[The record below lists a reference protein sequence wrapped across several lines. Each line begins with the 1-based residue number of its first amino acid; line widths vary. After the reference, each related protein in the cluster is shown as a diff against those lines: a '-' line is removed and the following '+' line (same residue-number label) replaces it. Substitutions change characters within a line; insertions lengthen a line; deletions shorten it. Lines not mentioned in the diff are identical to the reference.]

1 VYTKVRAA
9 DRFACRF
16 VLFMM
21 LILMRGSCKET
32 DFLISGKL
40 RLAKVL
46 SGLLRT
52 FSFVSGV
59 LFYFPE
65 LFMHRLAL
73 VFKKR

>member
-1 VYTKVRAA
+1 MYTKVRAA
-9 DRFACRF
+9 DSCLSVCAFH
-16 VLFMM
+16 V
-21 LILMRGSCKET
+21 ILMHGSCKET
-32 DFLISGKL
+32 VFLISGKV

-59 LFYFPE
+59 LSSFPE
-65 LFMHRLAL
+65 LFMHKLAL